1 MGHYGQR
8 FLPARALRSIGGI
21 GDDRLESFSRL
32 AMLTIGGEGG
42 YLALSGDSGWRMISC
57 CGLSESRSKSEFP
70 LTLKDDVVPY
80 AVSDAEK
87 VMLWPFLG
95 AFNTLFVMPI
105 IMHGETVGHLG
116 SVSRSPVEAGP
127 YQIEALRVLA
137 RATGDYLEA
146 QARIREL
153 LGELWNL

>member
-42 YLALSGDSGWRMISC
+42 YLALSGDSGWRIVSS
-57 CGLSESRSKSEFP
+57 CGLPESRSKSEFP

-87 VMLWPFLG
+87 VTLWPFLG
-95 AFNTLFVMPI
+95 AFETLFVAPVVLQ
-105 IMHGETVGHLG
+105 GETIGHLG
-116 SVSRSPVEAGP
+116 SVSQTPLDACP
-127 YQIEALRVLA
+127 YRIEALRVLA
-137 RATGDYLEA
+137 KATGDYLEA

-153 LGELWNL
+153 LGELWDL